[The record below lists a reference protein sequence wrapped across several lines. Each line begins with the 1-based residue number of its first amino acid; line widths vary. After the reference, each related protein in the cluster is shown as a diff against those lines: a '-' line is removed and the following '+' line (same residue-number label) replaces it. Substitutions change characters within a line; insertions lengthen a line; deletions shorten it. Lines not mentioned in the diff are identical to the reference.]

1 MATKKAATESTET
14 KVSVIPPEQKLGKI
28 KIDMSVSTD
37 DLVNVHVAQ
46 LEAQLLNKQQ
56 QYRNE
61 LVAARKSA
69 EDAKKACITPALNAA
84 LVLVGKIPSELN
96 LTFKVP
102 TAKDNAVSIV
112 DGQVLVTINIGDR
125 SSFQQPV
132 TIDSTLLT
140 DLSTA
145 NVKVDE
151 LTAKLS
157 RVCSEISMMPARER
171 QVRAELSRRKLE
183 QVEGTE
189 ALLQLSSTN
198 PMLSLPAD
206 L

>member
-1 MATKKAATESTET
+1 MATKKAASESTES
-14 KVSVIPPEQKLGKI
+14 KVTVIPGEHKISKI

-61 LVAARKSA
+61 LVAARKDA
-69 EDAKKACITPALNAA
+69 EDAKKACVTPALNAA
-84 LVLVGKIPSELN
+84 LVLVGKIPNELN

-112 DGQVLVTINIGDR
+112 DGQVIVSIVIGER

-132 TIDSTLLT
+132 TIDASLLT
-140 DLSTA
+140 ALFSA
-145 NVKVDE
+145 NTKVDE

-183 QVEGTE
+183 QVEGTD
-189 ALLQLSSTN
+189 ALLNLSTN
-198 PMLSLPAD
+198 NPLLALPAD